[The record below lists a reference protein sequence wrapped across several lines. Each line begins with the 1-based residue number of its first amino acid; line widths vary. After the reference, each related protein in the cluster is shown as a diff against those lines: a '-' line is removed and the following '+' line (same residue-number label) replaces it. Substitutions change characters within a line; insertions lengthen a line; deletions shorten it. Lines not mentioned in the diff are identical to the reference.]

1 MPISLRL
8 SAEIK
13 SEIAGFSA
21 RQGVSK
27 SAVIVCTIQEFLA
40 RNAQPTSFQVY
51 QEVMAEAGNL
61 SKQKLIA
68 KNDAKREA
76 AELRPLKFR
85 RVRLFLKSVLCVQPT
100 QVIPLLHHSRRR
112 SDDSTDVRLAK
123 LTKYTHN
130 LKME

>member
-61 SKQKLIA
+61 SK
-68 KNDAKREA
+68 
-76 AELRPLKFR
+76 
-85 RVRLFLKSVLCVQPT
+85 
-100 QVIPLLHHSRRR
+100 
-112 SDDSTDVRLAK
+112 
-123 LTKYTHN
+123 
-130 LKME
+130 